1 MPATSLP
8 SALREAL
15 VGPDGF
21 AAIRDKTVLALM
33 PGEATALTRRTGEA
47 EETVILGGDGQWF
60 SAQPAP
66 AAASAQAIED
76 VLRALSPLTASATA
90 ALASA
95 RDADFGLAPPAN
107 EWVVATRIAAR
118 PIIILHLGRRREDG
132 SVYARVKGE
141 DAVFILPADTADIL
155 SASLIQ

>member
-1 MPATSLP
+1 MPASALP
-8 SALREAL
+8 TGLREAL
-15 VGPDGF
+15 LGPDGF
-21 AAIRDKTVLALM
+21 AAIRDRTVLSLA
-33 PGEATALTRRTGEA
+33 PGEATALTHRTGDA

-60 SAQPAP
+60 SAKPAP
-66 AAASAQAIED
+66 AAARAQAVED
-76 VLRALSPLTASATA
+76 VLRALSPLTAAATA

-95 RDADFGLAPPAN
+95 RDAEFGLAPPTS
-107 EWVVATRIAAR
+107 EWIVATRIAAR

-155 SASLIQ
+155 DAPLIQ